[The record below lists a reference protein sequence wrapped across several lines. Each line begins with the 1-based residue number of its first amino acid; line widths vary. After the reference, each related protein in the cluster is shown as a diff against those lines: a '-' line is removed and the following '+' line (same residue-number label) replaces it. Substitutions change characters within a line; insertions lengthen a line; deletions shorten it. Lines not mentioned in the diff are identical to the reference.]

1 MRTMPALPGCCRTPA
16 ALVVAVVAGTT
27 LANPVGAQ
35 EFDFTGH
42 APIRA
47 NAPGL
52 ECRQTDHPIFA
63 YGSPSPSARP
73 VSRIA
78 TLMAVSGPAE
88 GGWVPVELNGR
99 RKGWVRAAETVRNSY
114 LKSCF
119 VGRARDGHLIYSV
132 YNRIS

>member
-1 MRTMPALPGCCRTPA
+1 MTA
-16 ALVVAVVAGTT
+16 ALIAAGLAGAV
-27 LANPVGAQ
+27 LAISARAQ
-35 EFDFTGH
+35 EFDFTSH

-52 ECRQTDHPIFA
+52 ECRQTEPPIFA
-63 YGSPSPSARP
+63 YGSPSLSAQP

-78 TLMAVSGPAE
+78 ALMAVSGPAV
-88 GGWVPVELNGR
+88 GDWVPVELNGR
-99 RKGWVRAAETVRNSY
+99 RRGWVRAAETVRNFY

-119 VGRARDGHLIYSV
+119 VGCARDGHLIYSV

>member
-1 MRTMPALPGCCRTPA
+1 MTTKQRAPGCCRMT
-16 ALVVAVVAGTT
+16 AVLIVAGIASTA
-27 LANPVGAQ
+27 LAIPARAQ

-52 ECRQTDHPIFA
+52 ECRQTEHPIFA
-63 YGSPSPSARP
+63 YGSPSPAAQP

-78 TLMAVSGPAE
+78 ALMAVSGPAV
-88 GGWVPVELNGR
+88 GDWLPVELNGR
-99 RKGWVRAAETVRNSY
+99 HKGWVRSAETVRNSY

-119 VGRARDGHLIYSV
+119 VGRARDGHLLYSV

>member
-1 MRTMPALPGCCRTPA
+1 MSA
-16 ALVVAVVAGTT
+16 ALITARLAGAV
-27 LANPVGAQ
+27 LAVPARAQ

-42 APIRA
+42 APIHA

-52 ECRQTDHPIFA
+52 ECRQTEHPIFA
-63 YGSPSPSARP
+63 YGSPSPSVQP

-78 TLMAVSGPAE
+78 ALMAVSGPAV
-88 GGWVPVELNGR
+88 GDWLPVELNGR
-99 RKGWVRAAETVRNSY
+99 RKGWLRAAETVRNSY